1 MTDDNVVDFPSDPSD
16 VGRAILQISN
26 DLTRIANQVGKL
38 ADMQKKI
45 NEKHERQIKDV
56 YQVQKVMHLQLM
68 DIEKWDMIT
77 MTKPTKK

>member
-16 VGRAILQISN
+16 VGLAILQISN